1 MNHVR
6 LTRKIAPGFSLDVDF
21 PLASGVTAIFGPPG
35 GGKSLIVDS
44 IAGFTQPDAG
54 RILLD
59 DVILFDA
66 EARVNVPPRRRRCG
80 YITDHDA
87 LFPHMTLRQ
96 NLMFAAAPFARLE
109 RHKRVAEMLERF
121 QLSAAIEAPTKELT
135 AGQQLRGAI
144 ARALVTEPKL
154 LLIDERGVDELLV
167 QAIRSAF
174 AGPVLLVTAD
184 LDLCYAAA
192 NELLV
197 LERGRILQR
206 GPARQVIEAP
216 ASVEAARVLGISNI
230 FDAEIAALDP
240 GRDNSRLQFEHFTLT
255 GPYVPGHF
263 RGDRVWV
270 AVRAEDLR
278 VHGGEMEPQLNC
290 VAADLLRISHRT
302 RRVRLEFAHGIVAE
316 IPRHEYQRQKDNK
329 TWQVEFPPE
338 SLRVL

>member
-1 MNHVR
+1 MTHVR
-6 LTRKIAPGFSLDVDF
+6 LTRKIKPGFSLDVDF
-21 PLASGVTAIFGPPG
+21 PLAPGITALFGPAG

-44 IAGFTQPDAG
+44 IAGFAQPDAG

-66 EARVNVPPRRRRCG
+66 EARVSVPPLRRRCG

-121 QLSAAIEAPTKELT
+121 QLGAVIEAAPKDLT
-135 AGQQLRGAI
+135 ANQRLRGAI

-154 LLIDERGVDELLV
+154 LLIDERGVDEPLV
-167 QAIRSAF
+167 ETIRATF
-174 AGPVLLVTAD
+174 EGPVLLVTAD

-192 NELLV
+192 NELVV

-206 GPARQVIEAP
+206 GPARQMVETP
-216 ASVEAARVLGISNI
+216 VSVEAARLLGISNI
-230 FDAEIAALDP
+230 FDAEITTLDP
-240 GRDNSRLQFEHFTLT
+240 GRNHSRLQLEHFSLT

-263 RGDRVWV
+263 RGDHVWV

-278 VHGGEMEPQLNC
+278 VHAGELEPQLNC
-290 VAADLLRISHRT
+290 VAAGLLRTSHRA
-302 RRVRLEFAHGIVAE
+302 RRVRLEFAHGIIAE
-316 IPRHEYQRQKDNK
+316 IPRHEYERQKDNK